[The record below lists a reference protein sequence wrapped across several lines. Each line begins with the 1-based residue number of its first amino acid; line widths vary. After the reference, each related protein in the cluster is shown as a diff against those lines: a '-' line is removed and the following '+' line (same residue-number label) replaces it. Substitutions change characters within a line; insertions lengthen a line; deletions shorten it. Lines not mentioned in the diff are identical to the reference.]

1 VRYQDRTHW
10 GKMMNQTQYINDLPT
25 MLRSVKQG
33 FTHLPFTSPVR
44 LVGVSAINLRPT
56 ADTSYSL
63 FPEERR
69 AEQITSAIDLITEKF
84 GVGSITTARNLTI
97 APVADHIGFGNA
109 PDVAQ
114 MGY

>member
-1 VRYQDRTHW
+1 MLKS
-10 GKMMNQTQYINDLPT
+10 GKQA
-25 MLRSVKQG
+25 
-33 FTHLPFTSPVR
+33 FTHLPFTKPVR

-63 FPEERR
+63 FPEENRP
-69 AEQITSAIDLITEKF
+69 EKITSAIDLITKKF

-97 APVADHIGFGNA
+97 PPVADHIGFGNA

-114 MGY
+114 MAY